1 MNAQLAPASIEP
13 GSAPT
18 LAPIPAPAPAPAYA
32 VREGDVARDRDA
44 VLAIWRGNLGDD
56 TRMPAKYAWF
66 YEGADA
72 GPPLLELLAADGR
85 EVGACSAGRRRM
97 LLDGRPLH
105 GGVLVDLAV
114 LPEHRSLGPA
124 LMLQQGL
131 AAAAR
136 RELDLLYGFPNP
148 KAAPVFKR
156 IGHRLLGELVRH
168 VRVLR
173 HADYLARRMPR
184 PLARAAGPVLDQ
196 CTRLR
201 DAMAHPDASRLRA
214 TWRDHVDA
222 RMQALWERSTKPDGV
237 VAVRDLAQLEWRFDR
252 SPHAGFRYLL
262 LDDPHGGAL
271 SAWFATR
278 PDGTTLHVHDYWSV
292 HGPALGTRQLAALLR
307 AAYAAGHAAVSVELC
322 TAPALLEPWRAL
334 GFVERSRRPVF
345 GCWSDPA
352 LASASTP
359 LHLTAADED
368 E

>member
-1 MNAQLAPASIEP
+1 MNAQLAPA
-13 GSAPT
+13 
-18 LAPIPAPAPAPAYA
+18 PAPLYA
-32 VREGDVARDRDA
+32 AHAGDVARDRDA
-44 VLAIWRGNLGDD
+44 VLSIWRGNLGDD
-56 TRMPAKYAWF
+56 ARMQAKYAWF
-66 YEGADA
+66 YQQADA
-72 GPPLLELLAADGR
+72 GAPLLQLLDADGHA
-85 EVGACSAGRRRM
+85 VGVCSAGRRRM
-97 LLDGRPLH
+97 LLDGRPLRA
-105 GGVLVDLAV
+105 GVLVDLAV

-131 AAAAR
+131 AATAR

-156 IGHRLLGELVRH
+156 VGYRQLGELVRH

-173 HADYLARRMPR
+173 HADYLARRVPQ
-184 PLARAAGPVLDQ
+184 PFARAAGPMLDQ

-201 DAMAHPDASRLRA
+201 DAMTHPDATRLRA

-222 RMQALWERSTKPDGV
+222 RMQGLWERSTKPDGV
-237 VAVRDLAQLEWRFDR
+237 VGVRDLAHLEWRFDR

-262 LDDPHGGAL
+262 LDDARSGAL

-278 PDGTTLHVHDYWSV
+278 PDGNTLHVHDYWSV

-322 TAPALLEPWRAL
+322 TTPALLEPWRAL
-334 GFVERSRRPVF
+334 GFVERGYRPVF

-352 LASASTP
+352 LASACTP

>member
-1 MNAQLAPASIEP
+1 MNAQLAPAAVGP
-13 GSAPT
+13 GPA
-18 LAPIPAPAPAPAYA
+18 AAPAPDPANVRAPAYA

-44 VLAIWRGNLGDD
+44 VIAIWRGNLGDD
-56 TRMPAKYAWF
+56 ARMPAKYAWF
-66 YEGADA
+66 YQGADA
-72 GPPLLELLAADGR
+72 GPPLLELLTADGR

-97 LLDGRPLH
+97 LRDGRPLR

-136 RELDLLYGFPNP
+136 RDLDLLYGFPNP

-156 IGHRLLGELVRH
+156 IGYRPLGELVRH

-184 PLARAAGPVLDQ
+184 PLARVAGPALDR
-196 CTRLR
+196 CVRLR
-201 DAMAHPDASRLRA
+201 DRLAHPDASRLRA
-214 TWRDHVDA
+214 VWRDHVDA

-237 VAVRDLAQLEWRFDR
+237 VAIRDLAHLEWRFDR

-262 LDDPHGGAL
+262 LDDPRDGTL

-278 PDGTTLHVHDYWSV
+278 PDGATLHVHDYWSV

-307 AAYAAGHAAVSVELC
+307 AAYAAGHAAASVELC
-322 TAPALLEPWRAL
+322 TAPTLLEPWKAL

-352 LASASTP
+352 GVTASTP